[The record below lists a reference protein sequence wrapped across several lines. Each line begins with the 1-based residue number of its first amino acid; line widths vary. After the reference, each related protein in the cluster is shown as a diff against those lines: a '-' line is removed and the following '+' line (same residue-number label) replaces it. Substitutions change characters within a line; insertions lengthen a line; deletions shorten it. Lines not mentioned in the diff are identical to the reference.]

1 MGGNDMKVIIPA
13 AGAGKRLFPHTHTKP
28 KPMVY
33 IAGKPIIG
41 HILDRMIELEPEEI
55 ILVVGYHKEQIIS
68 YIDRH
73 YKDKY
78 KIRYVD
84 QQERFGLGHSVY
96 VAKDHVIGSEIMI
109 ALGDMIFKSGYL
121 EFYKFHTENGK
132 CSGSIGVRE
141 VDEPQ
146 KYGIVELEP
155 SSSCIRR
162 LEEKPE
168 KPSSNL
174 GIAGVYFVKDTPL
187 LFEVL
192 EWMIQNGIKNRG
204 EYQLTDALQ
213 EMIQRGSKFKTF
225 EVSSWYD
232 CGHSRSLLETNR
244 VLLDENNPGTV
255 PEEVLNSVIIQPV
268 EIGDNVKIFSSVIGP
283 YTSIAEDTVI
293 TNSIISNSVIGSRTN
308 ILNLNLESSIVGDD
322 ANLVGKHNSLNIGD
336 YSSIEF

>member
-1 MGGNDMKVIIPA
+1 MKVVIPA

-41 HILDRMIELEPEEI
+41 HILDRMIDLQPEEI

-68 YIDRH
+68 YVDRY
-73 YKDKY
+73 YKDIF
-78 KIRYVD
+78 KISYID
-84 QQERFGLGHSVY
+84 QQERLGLGHSVY
-96 VAKDHVIGSEIMI
+96 VTKENVIGSEIMI

-121 EFYKFHTENGK
+121 EFYKFHSDNGQ

-141 VDEPQ
+141 VEEPK

-155 SSSCIRR
+155 TSSCIKR

-168 KPSSNL
+168 EPSSNL

-192 EWMIQNGIKNRG
+192 DWMIQNEIKNRG

-232 CGHSRSLLETNR
+232 CGHAKSLLETNQ
-244 VLLDENNPGTV
+244 VLLNEKNPGSV
-255 PEEVLNSVIIQPV
+255 PREVYDSVIIQPV
-268 EIGDNVKIFSSVIGP
+268 EIGENVKIINSVIGP
-283 YTSIAEDTVI
+283 YTSIAEDTLI
-293 TNSIISNSVIGSRTN
+293 TNSIISNSVIGSRTT
-308 ILNLNLESSIVGDD
+308 ISNLNLESSIVGDD

>member
-1 MGGNDMKVIIPA
+1 MKVIIPA

-41 HILDRMIELEPEEI
+41 HILDRMIDLNPEEI
-55 ILVVGYHKEQIIS
+55 ILVIGYHKEQIIS
-68 YIDRH
+68 YIDRY
-73 YKDKY
+73 YKDKF

-84 QQERFGLGHSVY
+84 QEERLGLGHSVY
-96 VAKDHVIGSEIMI
+96 VTKEHSIGSEIMI

-121 EFYKFHTENGK
+121 DFYKFHIENGK

-141 VDEPQ
+141 VEEPR

-155 SSSCIRR
+155 SSSYIQR

-168 KPSSNL
+168 NPRSNL
-174 GIAGVYFVKDTPL
+174 GIAGVYFVKDTVL

-192 EWMIQNGIKNRG
+192 DWMLQNNIQNRG

-213 EMIQRGSKFKTF
+213 EMIRRGSKLKTF

-232 CGHSRSLLETNR
+232 CGHAKSLLETNR
-244 VLLDENNPGTV
+244 VLL
-255 PEEVLNSVIIQPV
+255 EEKQIGRVSDSVCDSVIIQPV
-268 EIGDNVKIFSSVIGP
+268 DIGENVKIVNSVIGP
-283 YTSIAEDTVI
+283 YTSIAEDTTI
-293 TNSIISNSVIGSRTN
+293 ENSIISNSVIGSRTH
-308 ILNLNLESSIVGDD
+308 ISNLNLESSIVGDD
-322 ANLVGKHNSLNIGD
+322 ANLIGKQNSLNIGD
-336 YSSIEF
+336 CSSIEF

>member
-1 MGGNDMKVIIPA
+1 MKVIIPA

-41 HILDRMIELEPEEI
+41 HILDRMIDLEPEEI
-55 ILVVGYHKEQIIS
+55 VLVVGYHKEQIIS

-73 YKDKY
+73 YKDKFN
-78 KIRYVD
+78 IRYVD
-84 QQERFGLGHSVY
+84 QQERLGLGHSVY
-96 VAKDHVIGSEIMI
+96 VTKDYVSGSEVMI

-121 EFYKFHTENGK
+121 DFYKFHFRNGK

-141 VDEPQ
+141 VEEPQ
-146 KYGIVELEP
+146 KYGIVEME
-155 SSSCIRR
+155 SSSSIVQR

-168 KPSSNL
+168 NPGSNL
-174 GIAGVYFVKDTPL
+174 GIAGVYFVKDTIL

-192 EWMIQNGIKNRG
+192 DWMILNGIQNRG

-213 EMIQRGSKFKTF
+213 EMILRGSKFKTF

-232 CGHSRSLLETNR
+232 CGHARSLLETNR
-244 VLLDENNPGTV
+244 VLLDEMNPGSV
-255 PEEVLNSVIIQPV
+255 PDDVCDSVIVQPV
-268 EIGDNVKIFSSVIGP
+268 EIGENVKIINSVIGP

-293 TNSIISNSVIGSRTN
+293 RNSIISNSVIGSRTTVS
-308 ILNLNLESSIVGDD
+308 NLNLESSIVGDD